1 MDDSQHMALI
11 HARHP
16 LPIVQVPFSGHTTIQ
31 YFSMAGALA
40 RLAEEV
46 VFRRIPVEGL
56 IAKRRALR
64 LNSSLYWTQRS
75 QANFRRKR
83 FGLALEDALRAETLS
98 NREWAFCAHL
108 RAAAL

>member
-64 LNSSLYWTQRS
+64 LNVLCIGRRDPRLISDENASDLRS
-75 QANFRRKR
+75 RMP
-83 FGLALEDALRAETLS
+83 
-98 NREWAFCAHL
+98 
-108 RAAAL
+108 